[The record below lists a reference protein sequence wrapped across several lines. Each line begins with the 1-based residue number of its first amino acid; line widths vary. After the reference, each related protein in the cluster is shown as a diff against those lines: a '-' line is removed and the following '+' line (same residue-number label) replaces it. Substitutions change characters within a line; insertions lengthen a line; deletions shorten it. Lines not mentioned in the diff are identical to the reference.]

1 MENLGKYYERKIEK
15 IFSIVNTSTNKID
28 FKTVI
33 FFEKLCEDDLIRFFI
48 SNYISS
54 SSREEIKLKKY
65 EDDFKVLLLK
75 IIKDIFSFIDENDCL
90 EYISQESLIYRIFL
104 NNSKNLK
111 DFTYKSLLEY
121 SVSYLSQIKKYSEFY
136 KLEKILNDNYLSSVI
151 LFNAEHKNIKFL
163 SFFQRYSPEY
173 SVIDN
178 VISFLELEKKIVVL
192 QEKREGFIFKERK
205 EILDI
210 LTYIYRNYGMLEGL
224 NEFFKSNLE
233 LITKNM
239 RNIRPILTEELFQI
253 DNLYT
258 KLFLFK
264 ENILNNL
271 NKKYLFEYYLFRYK
285 TFIEKFEITRIIEL
299 VENNSGKVENALQ
312 MDIGRFLFN
321 QGFDIIT
328 ENEHNRDRFDIIVS
342 NEHIVEV
349 KIFSDEN
356 NFDDFIQGVRQI
368 NKYINSYKKEMGYYV
383 IYQNSFDYKLSFPE
397 NISFENSQIKLI
409 SVDILNIGGRKDKR
423 KIIVLTEKDI
433 KNIINNS
440 EVYPRKWNDISFSDL
455 YLIDGFGM
463 KKSIDIILNKEK
475 ISTLNEIEK
484 IHGIGK
490 TSLEAL
496 KQKII
501 FDK

>member
-1 MENLGKYYERKIEK
+1 
-15 IFSIVNTSTNKID
+15 
-28 FKTVI
+28 
-33 FFEKLCEDDLIRFFI
+33 
-48 SNYISS
+48 
-54 SSREEIKLKKY
+54 
-65 EDDFKVLLLK
+65 
-75 IIKDIFSFIDENDCL
+75 
-90 EYISQESLIYRIFL
+90 
-104 NNSKNLK
+104 
-111 DFTYKSLLEY
+111 
-121 SVSYLSQIKKYSEFY
+121 
-136 KLEKILNDNYLSSVI
+136 
-151 LFNAEHKNIKFL
+151 
-163 SFFQRYSPEY
+163 
-173 SVIDN
+173 
-178 VISFLELEKKIVVL
+178 
-192 QEKREGFIFKERK
+192 
-205 EILDI
+205 
-210 LTYIYRNYGMLEGL
+210 
-224 NEFFKSNLE
+224 
-233 LITKNM
+233 M